1 MANKTARLGK
11 GINSIFGADVSKVL
25 DDIQNGDVETEA
37 QEQLQIRLEE
47 IRPNPYQPRK
57 VFDPMALEELKDS
70 IQQHGVFTPILVK
83 KSIAGYDLIAGERR
97 LRASKLAGLET
108 IPAIVVPFN
117 DQEMMEIALLE
128 NIQREDLNVI
138 EEARAY
144 EQLIQKLG
152 YTQEQLAKRVGK
164 SREHITNLLRLLK
177 LPEDVQDYA
186 INKELSMGHIRALLS
201 LKDEMK
207 MRQIAKMAIDQ
218 GLSVRKV
225 EQLVK
230 DNGQKKEKTP
240 VEKPEANLFLI
251 EAKKQMEEMFQTS
264 VKISNQTIQIHF
276 ENDQDLTRILEIL
289 HLIETNE

>member
-1 MANKTARLGK
+1 M
-11 GINSIFGADVSKVL
+11 
-25 DDIQNGDVETEA
+25 
-37 QEQLQIRLEE
+37 
-47 IRPNPYQPRK
+47 
-57 VFDPMALEELKDS
+57 
-70 IQQHGVFTPILVK
+70 
-83 KSIAGYDLIAGERR
+83 
-97 LRASKLAGLET
+97 
-108 IPAIVVPFN
+108 
-117 DQEMMEIALLE
+117 
-128 NIQREDLNVI
+128 
-138 EEARAY
+138 
-144 EQLIQKLG
+144 
-152 YTQEQLAKRVGK
+152 GK